1 MPTPL
6 LKAIVVSSLIAVA
19 SAGYAQDQDPGKVDL
34 EASELSVDIIGAPV
48 SDRMGTEVG
57 QVADI
62 SFDEDGQPD
71 RLRVRVS
78 AHLGFGERTVEVSRD
93 TFILLQGH
101 VVVELSSDDL
111 RSLPDVGDEI
121 DERRAD

>member
-62 SFDEDGQPD
+62 SFDEDGQPAMEY
-71 RLRVRVS
+71 RAPS
-78 AHLGFGERTVEVSRD
+78 PVSR
-93 TFILLQGH
+93 I
-101 VVVELSSDDL
+101 
-111 RSLPDVGDEI
+111 PI
-121 DERRAD
+121 

>member
-78 AHLGFGERTVEVSRD
+78 SHLGFGERTVEVSRD